1 MTDHRPP
8 ACDRTRRLIDR
19 VVESKVTPEDRAHA
33 ETCASCGPVIA
44 RAARFDDA
52 LRRSAQGLVTE
63 RLPYGVL
70 DPELAPARPGGVLAM
85 RHAAP
90 GLASIFAAVVVL
102 MVATAVAIAPGGLG
116 GGTQPPD
123 SGFTVEV
130 PTFRSSFELM
140 PSLDELDYLCTTGH
154 ALPTTGPSARAG
166 EREGGVCLTPKTI
179 ERASAKIIPVE
190 NGDGEVVEVTIAG
203 ELYGTGT
210 IASRAELAAVMAKL
224 TTLSIGDPAVG
235 AQAGAF
241 VEETLPR
248 LRVLATGD
256 VVRHVVGDV
265 QIVLRRHIAGDYFL
279 VLTRI

>member
-1 MTDHRPP
+1 MTGQRQP

-19 VVESKVTPEDRAHA
+19 VVDGRVTADDHAHA
-33 ETCASCGPVIA
+33 AACASCGPVIA

-63 RLPYGVL
+63 RMPYGVL
-70 DPELAPARPGGVLAM
+70 DPELAPERIGGVLGM
-85 RHAAP
+85 RHVAP
-90 GLASIFAAVVVL
+90 GLASIFAAVVIL

-123 SGFTVEV
+123 SGLTIDV
-130 PTFRSSFELM
+130 PTLRSSFDLM
-140 PSLDELDYLCTTGH
+140 PSLQELDYLCNAGH

-166 EREGGVCLTPKTI
+166 EREGGVCVTPKTF

-210 IASRAELAAVMAKL
+210 IASRAELAAVFGKL
-224 TTLSIGDPAVG
+224 TTLSIGNPEVA

-248 LRVLATGD
+248 LRVLASGD

-265 QIVLRRHIAGDYFL
+265 QIVLQRYIAGDYFL
-279 VLTRI
+279 VLTPR